1 MKLWFISANG
11 CEEGIEQ
18 TVLVDLLARIRRE
31 LRKEVL
37 VGETAMPLSKVVAV
51 ASEAGYVSFEDM
63 LGREGVDCASDTAT
77 EVMEAEGWK
86 CPRTLGR
93 HFVAE
98 DESLMG
104 CRLGVEG
111 ATGPVKVDERLVD
124 RLCFFCCGV
133 VDAEADGWSSELERG
148 VRGNNEKR
156 ARARET
162 PSVWVEEEDGPV

>member
-1 MKLWFISANG
+1 
-11 CEEGIEQ
+11 
-18 TVLVDLLARIRRE
+18 
-31 LRKEVL
+31 
-37 VGETAMPLSKVVAV
+37 
-51 ASEAGYVSFEDM
+51 
-63 LGREGVDCASDTAT
+63 
-77 EVMEAEGWK
+77 
-86 CPRTLGR
+86 
-93 HFVAE
+93 
-98 DESLMG
+98 MG